1 MTEVHGLITHD
12 LPHADNRPGLIRD
25 NPKGR
30 ITQVGSPQHGGRYK
44 PPQYGG
50 DIWRLLEAL
59 ITWHGQL
66 VDAGIHPLVR
76 APLVHYYYERI
87 HPFWDGNGRVG
98 RVVEATL
105 LQAAGYEY
113 APFALAR
120 YYLEHID
127 TYFTLFNTCRK
138 GADKHRPH
146 PNTGFVLF
154 HQEGMLATI
163 DALHDRVNRLVGVLL
178 FQSRCREL
186 LDNKT
191 LNPRQYTIVS
201 QLLAQGR
208 AQGLD
213 AVRHAPWY
221 ASLYLKLNDKTRSR
235 DLKKLRELELVFLD
249 TDNRLWPGCNRPKN
263 VKTP

>member
-1 MTEVHGLITHD
+1 
-12 LPHADNRPGLIRD
+12 
-25 NPKGR
+25 
-30 ITQVGSPQHGGRYK
+30 
-44 PPQYGG
+44 
-50 DIWRLLEAL
+50 
-59 ITWHGQL
+59 
-66 VDAGIHPLVR
+66 
-76 APLVHYYYERI
+76 
-87 HPFWDGNGRVG
+87 
-98 RVVEATL
+98 
-105 LQAAGYEY
+105 
-113 APFALAR
+113 
-120 YYLEHID
+120 
-127 TYFTLFNTCRK
+127 
-138 GADKHRPH
+138 
-146 PNTGFVLF
+146 
-154 HQEGMLATI
+154 MLATI

-221 ASLYLKLNDKTRSR
+221 ASLYLKLHDKTRSR

-263 VKTP
+263 AKAP